1 MFILYINTSKLN
13 IIDNMISSQGP
24 IITSKDIKKVT
35 QAVKDGWYTN
45 FQKYI
50 NEFEAKFKKY
60 SNSKY
65 AISTSSC
72 TGALHLALAAIG
84 IKKGDEVIVPEL
96 TWVSSVSP
104 ILFLKG
110 KPVFADVEESGFCID
125 PVSVRKL
132 ITKKTKAII
141 CVGLYGNVPDM
152 KALSKIAK
160 EKKIYLIEDVA
171 ESLGAKFNKKNLGS
185 YGDIAVYSFN
195 GTKITVTGEGGMIT
209 TNSKKINEEIQLLAN
224 HGINKSKS
232 KKYFWPESL
241 GYKYKLSNLLAA
253 LGSSQL
259 DQLNQFI
266 NQRKKVFKSY
276 KKNLGKTGLFK
287 MNPNIKYRNNN
298 YWLPYIV
305 WDKKLNVEKADLVS
319 YLKKNGADCRPFF
332 YPLSSTPL
340 FKKFQNKNNKVAYNI
355 SKYGLC
361 LPCSGRITEKEI
373 LFVSNLIND
382 FFINAKR

>member
-1 MFILYINTSKLN
+1 
-13 IIDNMISSQGP
+13 MISSQGP
-24 IITSKDIKKVT
+24 IITKKDIKKVT
-35 QAVKDGWYTN
+35 LAVKDGWYSN
-45 FQKYI
+45 YQKYI
-50 NEFEAKFKKY
+50 SEFENKFKKY
-60 SNSKY
+60 ANSKY

-84 IKKGDEVIVPEL
+84 LEKEDEVIVPEL

-110 KPVFADVEESGFCID
+110 KPVFADVEENGFCID
-125 PVSVRKL
+125 PISVKKL

-152 KALSKIAK
+152 KALAKIAK

-171 ESLGAKFNKKNLGS
+171 ESLGAKFNKKNLGT

-209 TNSKKINEEIQLLAN
+209 TNNKKINEKIQILAN
-224 HGINKSKS
+224 HGINTSKS

-259 DQLNQFI
+259 DQLNKFI
-266 NQRKKVFKSY
+266 RQRKRVFKYY
-276 KKNLGKTGLFK
+276 KKNLDKTGLFK
-287 MNPNIKYRNNN
+287 MNPNIKYRDNN
-298 YWLPYIV
+298 YWLPYIT
-305 WDKKLNVEKADLVS
+305 WSEKLNVDKVDLVS
-319 YLKKNGADCRPFF
+319 YLKDNGADCRPFF

-340 FKKFQNKNNKVAYNI
+340 FNKFKNKKNKVAYNS

-373 LFVSNLIND
+373 LFVSNLINE
-382 FFINAKR
+382 FFRNAKK

>member
-1 MFILYINTSKLN
+1 
-13 IIDNMISSQGP
+13 MISSQGP
-24 IITSKDIKKVT
+24 TITSKDIKKVT

-50 NEFEAKFKKY
+50 NEFESKFKKY

-84 IKKGDEVIVPEL
+84 LKKGDEVIVPEL

-104 ILFLKG
+104 ILFLEG

-125 PVSVRKL
+125 PVSVKKL

-141 CVGLYGNVPDM
+141 CVGLYGNVPEM
-152 KALSKIAK
+152 KELSKIAK

-171 ESLGAKFNKKNLGS
+171 ESLGSKFNKKNLGT

-209 TNSKKINEEIQLLAN
+209 TNSKKINDRIQILAN
-224 HGINKSKS
+224 HGISISKN

-241 GYKYKLSNLLAA
+241 GYKYRLSNLLAA

-266 NQRKKVFKSY
+266 DRRRRVFKTYHKALS
-276 KKNLGKTGLFK
+276 KTGLFK
-287 MNPNIKYRNNN
+287 MNPNIKNRDNN
-298 YWLPYIV
+298 YWLPYIT
-305 WDKKLNVEKADLVS
+305 WDKGLGINKEDLVS
-319 YLKKNGADCRPFF
+319 FLKKNGADCRPFF

-340 FKKFQNKNNKVAYNI
+340 FKKFKNKKNKVAYNI
-355 SKYGLC
+355 SEYGLC
-361 LPCSGRITEKEI
+361 LPCSGRITKKEI
-373 LFVSNLIND
+373 LTISKLIIK
-382 FFINAKR
+382 FFENAK